1 MYQILYWHFAALI
14 YYTDTECKCG
24 VTKSFHHH
32 VQFPHVEVKTKT
44 VHCIVTCSTG
54 GGEGD
59 DGVGSVSGGHLVQE
73 EAQGQEVT
81 VYPWLAG
88 VLTTDTTGGTSRGS
102 VGVCAGGT

>member
-1 MYQILYWHFAALI
+1 MI

-44 VHCIVTCSTG
+44 VPCIVTCSTG

-88 VLTTDTTGGTSRGS
+88 VLTTETTGGTSRGS